1 MKIRTFFI
9 RYQLEVFKIHK
20 LITVTV
26 FLTDAIGY
34 WLYLNR
40 KIIYIP
46 YLMIFYMFFQI
57 LISWLLACGI
67 LKLFNKAIS
76 IPQTNIY
83 QEPKLLTDLL
93 AIIEI
98 EMSLK
103 GKLMA
108 GRILHNTIGL
118 CFTAIYYLIWY
129 NQFAEISLLISFSIG
144 IIISLLGIISWIF
157 IHEIV
162 PADRMTNFRGYYLQL
177 VFVYNVFTLIAVAI
191 YQIFL

>member
-1 MKIRTFFI
+1 
-9 RYQLEVFKIHK
+9 
-20 LITVTV
+20 
-26 FLTDAIGY
+26 
-34 WLYLNR
+34 
-40 KIIYIP
+40 
-46 YLMIFYMFFQI
+46 MFFQI

-103 GKLMA
+103 GKLIA

-129 NQFAEISLLISFSIG
+129 YQFAEISLLISFSIG

>member
-1 MKIRTFFI
+1 
-9 RYQLEVFKIHK
+9 
-20 LITVTV
+20 
-26 FLTDAIGY
+26 
-34 WLYLNR
+34 
-40 KIIYIP
+40 
-46 YLMIFYMFFQI
+46 MIFYMFFQI

-144 IIISLLGIISWIF
+144 IMISLLGIISWIF

-162 PADRMTNFRGYYLQL
+162 PTDRITNFRGYYLQL

>member
-1 MKIRTFFI
+1 
-9 RYQLEVFKIHK
+9 
-20 LITVTV
+20 
-26 FLTDAIGY
+26 
-34 WLYLNR
+34 
-40 KIIYIP
+40 
-46 YLMIFYMFFQI
+46 MIFYMFFQI

-162 PADRMTNFRGYYLQL
+162 PTGCITNFRGYYLQL

>member
-1 MKIRTFFI
+1 
-9 RYQLEVFKIHK
+9 
-20 LITVTV
+20 
-26 FLTDAIGY
+26 
-34 WLYLNR
+34 
-40 KIIYIP
+40 
-46 YLMIFYMFFQI
+46 MFFQI

-129 NQFAEISLLISFSIG
+129 YQFAEISLLISFSIG